1 MPPTITLRA
10 RLPALAIA
18 CVLATAPLA
27 GCGDAVDDHAT
38 ADDVL
43 VGTATWEGMT
53 YQLERSRCRA
63 TPEGYSLTMV
73 GDEVE
78 VWVRGAGDEAHSAH
92 LSVLGDDLDPPPDPS
107 PDAVET
113 YTSTDVADDVDF
125 KERAHAGGI
134 VELEPATAAAEE
146 ANPDGG
152 VLELDLIC

>member
-18 CVLATAPLA
+18 GVLTAAPLA
-27 GCGDAVDDHAT
+27 GCGDAVDGDAI

-78 VWVRGAGDEAHSAH
+78 VWVRGEGDEAHSAH
-92 LSVLGDDLDPPPDPS
+92 LSLLGDDPDPS
-107 PDAVET
+107 PDDVET
-113 YTSTDVADDVDF
+113 YTSTNVADDVDF
-125 KERAHAGGI
+125 KEGAHAGGI

-146 ANPDGG
+146 ANPEGG
-152 VLELDLIC
+152 VLELDLVC

>member
-10 RLPALAIA
+10 RLPAVAIA

-27 GCGDAVDDHAT
+27 GCGDAVEDDAI
-38 ADDVL
+38 AEDVL

-63 TPEGYSLTMV
+63 TPDGYSLTMV

-78 VWVRGAGDEAHSAH
+78 VWVRGEGDEAYSAH
-92 LSVLGDDLDPPPDPS
+92 LSFLGDDPDPS
-107 PDAVET
+107 PDDVET

-125 KERAHAGGI
+125 EEGAHAGGI

-146 ANPDGG
+146 ANPEGG